1 MLSKNLSKT
10 EVQNLFKIRNHMID
24 VKENFKSNQENMYCR
39 LCLIFS
45 ETQDH
50 LISCPKIREK
60 LSGVIKFETL
70 NINMACQSIKNK
82 ELLAKNYTFLHR
94 YLARFMPV
102 FDIRFE
108 G

>member
-1 MLSKNLSKT
+1 MLSKTISKA

-24 VKENFKSNQENMYCR
+24 VKENFKSNPENMYCR

-82 ELLAKNYTFLHR
+82 ELLAKNYTFLHS
-94 YLARFMPV
+94 
-102 FDIRFE
+102 
-108 G
+108 